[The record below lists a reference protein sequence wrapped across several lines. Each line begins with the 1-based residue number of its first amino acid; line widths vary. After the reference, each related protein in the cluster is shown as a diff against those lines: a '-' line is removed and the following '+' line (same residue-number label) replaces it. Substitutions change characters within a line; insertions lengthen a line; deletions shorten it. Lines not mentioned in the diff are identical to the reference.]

1 MKTKQRRKA
10 IKDRSRQSRLPAT
23 VAFGQERR
31 KSGKAEDAVFRKS
44 SDVRGIEVKGYD
56 FEGGLDFDRFLE
68 HYMSTGFQATNTAR
82 AIGIAKKMREEKVTI
97 FFGYTSNMVSSGI
110 RDVIRYLVKNRM
122 VHVLVTTAGGVE
134 EDIIKCLKPFVL
146 GTFDARGRNLREKGV
161 NRIGNVFVPNDR
173 YIRFEKFMGSFLPK
187 MLDMQKSLGRPLA
200 PSELIRELGKEINDE
215 KSICYWAYKNGIP
228 VFCPALTDGSFG
240 DMTYFFKKK
249 NPEFRIDIM
258 DDLIRINDL
267 ALNAEK
273 TGIMLLGAGMIK
285 HHICN
290 ANLFRD
296 GADYALY
303 INTAQEFDGSDAGAR
318 PDEAVSW
325 GKIRPEGKSVK
336 VYGDASIIFPLV
348 VAGAFRK

>member
-1 MKTKQRRKA
+1 MCKMKKA
-10 IKDRSRQSRLPAT
+10 
-23 VAFGQERR
+23 
-31 KSGKAEDAVFRKS
+31 GKAEGAIFKKS
-44 SDVRGIEVKGYD
+44 HDVKGIEIKGYD
-56 FEGGLDFDRFLE
+56 FEKGLDFDRFLE
-68 HYMSTGFQATNTAR
+68 NYMSTGFQATNVAR
-82 AIGIAKKMREEKVTI
+82 AIDVIKKMREENVTI

-110 RDVIRYLVKNRM
+110 RDVIKYLVKNRM

-146 GTFDARGRNLREKGV
+146 GRFDAKGAELRERGI
-161 NRIGNVFVPNDR
+161 NRVGNVFIPNDR
-173 YIRFEKFMGSFLPK
+173 YIRFEKLMNVFLAK
-187 MLDMQKSLGRPLA
+187 MLERQKSLGRPLA

-215 KSICYWAYKNGIP
+215 RSIYYWAYRNGIP
-228 VFCPALTDGSFG
+228 AFCPALMDGSFG

-249 NPEFRIDIM
+249 NKEFRIDM
-258 DDLIRINDL
+258 VDDMVRINDI
-267 ALNAEK
+267 ALNSEK
-273 TGIMLLGAGMIK
+273 TGIILLGAGVIK

-296 GADYALY
+296 GADYAVY

-318 PDEAVSW
+318 PDEAVAW
-325 GKIRPEGKSVK
+325 GKIRADAKSVK

>member
-1 MKTKQRRKA
+1 MKAKA
-10 IKDRSRQSRLPAT
+10 
-23 VAFGQERR
+23 G
-31 KSGKAEDAVFRKS
+31 KSKGAVFKKS
-44 SDVRGIEVKGYD
+44 SDVKGIEVKGYN
-56 FEGGLDFDRFLE
+56 FEGDLDFDRFLE
-68 HYMSTGFQATNTAR
+68 NYMSTGFQATNIGR
-82 AIGIAKKMREEKVTI
+82 AIDVVKKMREDNVTV

-146 GTFDARGRNLREKGV
+146 GRFDAKGSELREKGI

-173 YIRFEKFMGSFLPK
+173 YIKFEKFMNSFLAK
-187 MLDMQKSLGRPLA
+187 MLEKQKVQGRPLS
-200 PSELIRELGKEINDE
+200 PSEIIRELGKEINNE
-215 KSICYWAYKNGIP
+215 QSIYYWAYKNDIP

-249 NPEFRIDIM
+249 NNEFRIDIV
-258 DDLIRINDL
+258 DDLIRINDI
-267 ALNAEK
+267 AINAEK
-273 TGIMLLGAGMIK
+273 TGIILLGAGVIK

-296 GADYALY
+296 GADYAVY

-325 GKIRPEGKSVK
+325 GKIKPEAKSVK
-336 VYGDASIIFPLV
+336 VYGDATIIFPLI

>member
-1 MKTKQRRKA
+1 MKAKA
-10 IKDRSRQSRLPAT
+10 GNAK
-23 VAFGQERR
+23 G
-31 KSGKAEDAVFRKS
+31 AVFKKS
-44 SDVRGIEVKGYD
+44 SGAKGIEVKGYN
-56 FEGGLDFDRFLE
+56 FENGLDFDRFLE
-68 HYMSTGFQATNTAR
+68 NYMSTGFQATNVAR
-82 AIGIAKKMREEKVTI
+82 AIEVVKKMRDEKVTV

-110 RDVIRYLVKNRM
+110 RDVIRYLVKNKM

-146 GTFDARGRNLREKGV
+146 GRFDAKGAELREKGI

-173 YIRFEKFMGSFLPK
+173 YIKFEKFMNVFLAK
-187 MLDMQKSLGRPLA
+187 MLEKEKKGNCILS
-200 PSELIRELGKEINDE
+200 PSEIIHELGKEINNE
-215 KSICYWAYKNGIP
+215 QSIYYWAYKNDIP

-249 NPEFRIDIM
+249 NPEFRIDIV
-258 DDLIRINDL
+258 DDLIRINDI
-267 ALNAEK
+267 AINAEK
-273 TGIMLLGAGMIK
+273 TGIILLGAGIIK

-325 GKIRPEGKSVK
+325 GKIRPEAKSVK
-336 VYGDASIIFPLV
+336 VYGDATIIFPLI

>member
-1 MKTKQRRKA
+1 MDRMKKA
-10 IKDRSRQSRLPAT
+10 
-23 VAFGQERR
+23 
-31 KSGKAEDAVFRKS
+31 GKAEDAVFKKS
-44 SDVRGIEVKGYD
+44 RDVKGVEIEGYD
-56 FEGGLDFDRFLE
+56 FEKGMDFEKFLE
-68 HYMSTGFQATNTAR
+68 SYGSTGFQASNIAR
-82 AIGIAKKMREEKVTI
+82 AIEVARKMREENVTV

-146 GTFDARGRNLREKGV
+146 GRFDAKGAELREKGI

-173 YIRFEKFMGSFLPK
+173 YIKFEKFMNAFLAK
-187 MLDMQKSLGRPLA
+187 MLEKQKGLGRPLA
-200 PSELIRELGKEINDE
+200 PSELIRELGKEINHE
-215 KSICYWAYKNGIP
+215 KSIYYWAYKNDIP

-249 NPEFRIDIM
+249 NKEFRIDIM
-258 DDLIRINDL
+258 DDLIRINDI
-267 ALNAEK
+267 AINAEK
-273 TGIMLLGAGMIK
+273 TGIMLLGAGVIK

-325 GKIRPEGKSVK
+325 GKIRPEAKSVK
-336 VYGDASIIFPLV
+336 VYGDATIIFPLV

>member
-1 MKTKQRRKA
+1 MKAKA
-10 IKDRSRQSRLPAT
+10 
-23 VAFGQERR
+23 G
-31 KSGKAEDAVFRKS
+31 KSKGAVFKKS
-44 SDVRGIEVKGYD
+44 SDVKGIEVKGYN
-56 FEGGLDFDRFLE
+56 FEGDLDFDRFLE
-68 HYMSTGFQATNTAR
+68 NYMSTGFQATNLGR
-82 AIGIAKKMREEKVTI
+82 AIDVVKKMREDNVTV

-146 GTFDARGRNLREKGV
+146 GRFDAKGSELREKGI

-173 YIRFEKFMGSFLPK
+173 YIKFEKFMNSFLAK
-187 MLDMQKSLGRPLA
+187 MLEKQKVQGHPLA
-200 PSELIRELGKEINDE
+200 PSEIIRELGKEINNE
-215 KSICYWAYKNGIP
+215 QSIYYWAYKNDIP

-249 NPEFRIDIM
+249 NNEFRIDIV
-258 DDLIRINDL
+258 DDLIRINDI
-267 ALNAEK
+267 AINAEK
-273 TGIMLLGAGMIK
+273 TGIILLGAGVIK

-296 GADYALY
+296 GADYAVY

-325 GKIRPEGKSVK
+325 GKIKPEAKSVK
-336 VYGDASIIFPLV
+336 VYGDATIIFPLI

>member
-1 MKTKQRRKA
+1 MK
-10 IKDRSRQSRLPAT
+10 
-23 VAFGQERR
+23 
-31 KSGKAEDAVFRKS
+31 GKGAEDAVFRKS
-44 SDVRGIEVKGYD
+44 LDVKGVEIKGYD
-56 FEGGLDFDRFLE
+56 FEDGLDFDKFLE
-68 HYMSTGFQATNTAR
+68 HYGSTGFQATNISR
-82 AIGIAKKMREEKVTI
+82 AIEVVRKMREEKVTI

-146 GTFDARGRNLREKGV
+146 GRFDAKGAELREKGI

-173 YIRFEKFMGSFLPK
+173 YIKFEKFMNIFLPS
-187 MLDMQKSLGRPLA
+187 MLEKQKSLGRPLA
-200 PSELIRELGKEINDE
+200 PSELIREIGKAIDNEQ
-215 KSICYWAYKNGIP
+215 SIYYWAYKNDVP

-240 DMTYFFKKK
+240 DMTFFFKKK
-249 NPEFRIDIM
+249 NKEFRIDIM

-267 ALNAEK
+267 AINAEK
-273 TGIMLLGAGMIK
+273 TGIILLGAGVIK

-296 GADYALY
+296 GANYALY

-325 GKIRPEGKSVK
+325 GKIRPEAKSVK
-336 VYGDASIIFPLV
+336 VYGDATIIFPLV
-348 VAGAFRK
+348 VAGAFRR

>member
-1 MKTKQRRKA
+1 MSMKNRVGK
-10 IKDRSRQSRLPAT
+10 
-23 VAFGQERR
+23 V
-31 KSGKAEDAVFRKS
+31 GKAEDAVFRKS
-44 SDVRGIEVKGYD
+44 SDVKGAEVRGYD
-56 FEGGLDFDRFLE
+56 FESGLDFDRFLKS
-68 HYMSTGFQATNTAR
+68 YGSTGFQASNISR
-82 AIGIAKKMREEKVTI
+82 AIEVAKNMREDKVTI

-122 VHVLVTTAGGVE
+122 VHVIVTTAGGVE

-146 GTFDARGRNLREKGV
+146 GTFDARGKNLREKGV

-173 YIRFEKFMGSFLPK
+173 YIKFEKFMETFLPK
-187 MLDMQKSLGRPLA
+187 MLDKQKSLGRPLA
-200 PSELIRELGKEINDE
+200 PSELIRELGREINDE
-215 KSICYWAYKNGIP
+215 KSIYYWAYKNDIP
-228 VFCPALTDGSFG
+228 VFCPAITDGSFG
-240 DMTYFFKKK
+240 DMAYFFKKK
-249 NPEFRIDIM
+249 NKDFRIDIM

-273 TGIMLLGAGMIK
+273 TGIILLGAGVIK

-296 GADYALY
+296 GANYALY

-325 GKIRPEGKSVK
+325 GKIRGDAKSVK
-336 VYGDASIIFPLV
+336 VYGDATIIFPLV

>member
-1 MKTKQRRKA
+1 MKAKA
-10 IKDRSRQSRLPAT
+10 
-23 VAFGQERR
+23 G
-31 KSGKAEDAVFRKS
+31 KSKGAVFKKS
-44 SDVRGIEVKGYD
+44 SDVKGIEVKGYN
-56 FEGGLDFDRFLE
+56 FEGDLDFDRFLE
-68 HYMSTGFQATNTAR
+68 NYMSTGFQATNLGR
-82 AIGIAKKMREEKVTI
+82 AIDVVKKMREDNVTV

-146 GTFDARGRNLREKGV
+146 GRFDAKGSELREKGI

-173 YIRFEKFMGSFLPK
+173 YIKFEKFMNSFLAK
-187 MLDMQKSLGRPLA
+187 MLEKQKVQGRPLS
-200 PSELIRELGKEINDE
+200 PSEIIRELGKEINNE
-215 KSICYWAYKNGIP
+215 QSIYYWAYKNDIP

-249 NPEFRIDIM
+249 NNEFRIDIV
-258 DDLIRINDL
+258 DDLIRINDI
-267 ALNAEK
+267 AINAEK
-273 TGIMLLGAGMIK
+273 TGIILLGAGVIK

-296 GADYALY
+296 GADYAVY

-325 GKIRPEGKSVK
+325 GKIKPEAKSVK
-336 VYGDASIIFPLV
+336 VYGDATIIFPLI

>member
-1 MKTKQRRKA
+1 MKENVR
-10 IKDRSRQSRLPAT
+10 DP
-23 VAFGQERR
+23 
-31 KSGKAEDAVFRKS
+31 GKAEDAVFRKS
-44 SDVRGIEVKGYD
+44 STVKGVEIKGYD
-56 FEGGLDFDRFLE
+56 FEKGLDFESFLE
-68 HYMSTGFQATNTAR
+68 HYGSTGFQATNISMAIEVAR
-82 AIGIAKKMREEKVTI
+82 KMREEKVTI
-97 FFGYTSNMVSSGI
+97 FLGYTSNMVSSGI

-134 EDIIKCLKPFVL
+134 EDIIKCLKPFIL
-146 GTFDARGRNLREKGV
+146 GRFDAKGAELREKGI

-173 YIRFEKFMGSFLPK
+173 YIKFEKFMNVFLPK
-187 MLDMQKSLGRPLA
+187 MLEMQRSLGRPLA
-200 PSELIRELGKEINDE
+200 PSELIREVGKEINDE
-215 KSICYWAYKNGIP
+215 KSIYYWAYKNEIP

-249 NPEFRIDIM
+249 NKEFRIDIM
-258 DDLIRINDL
+258 DDLIRINDI
-267 ALNAEK
+267 AINAEK
-273 TGIMLLGAGMIK
+273 TGIILLGAGVIK

-296 GADYALY
+296 GADYAIY

-325 GKIRPEGKSVK
+325 GKIRPEAKSVK
-336 VYGDASIIFPLV
+336 VYGDATIIFPLV

>member
-1 MKTKQRRKA
+1 MAAKKSVGKA
-10 IKDRSRQSRLPAT
+10 
-23 VAFGQERR
+23 GN
-31 KSGKAEDAVFRKS
+31 AEDAVFRRS
-44 SDVRGIEVKGYD
+44 LDVKGVEIRGYD
-56 FEGGLDFDRFLE
+56 FEEGMDFDRFLE
-68 HYMSTGFQATNTAR
+68 RYMSTGFQATNIGR
-82 AIGIAKKMREEKVTI
+82 AIEVAKKMRGEKVTV

-146 GTFDARGRNLREKGV
+146 GRFDAKGAELREKGI

-173 YIRFEKFMGSFLPK
+173 YIKFERFMNVFLPK
-187 MLDMQKSLGRPLA
+187 MLEKQRGLGRPLA
-200 PSELIRELGKEINDE
+200 PSELVRELGKEINDE
-215 KSICYWAYKNGIP
+215 RSIYYWAYKNDIP

-258 DDLIRINDL
+258 DDLIRINDI
-267 ALNAEK
+267 AINAEK
-273 TGIMLLGAGMIK
+273 TGIILLGAGVIK

-325 GKIRPEGKSVK
+325 GKIRPEAKSVK
-336 VYGDASIIFPLV
+336 VYGDATIIFPLV
-348 VAGAFRK
+348 VAGAFKK

>member
-1 MKTKQRRKA
+1 MKAK
-10 IKDRSRQSRLPAT
+10 
-23 VAFGQERR
+23 V
-31 KSGKAEDAVFRKS
+31 GKAKGAVFKKS
-44 SDVRGIEVKGYD
+44 SALKGIDIKGYD
-56 FEGGLDFDRFLE
+56 FENGLDFDRFLE
-68 HYMSTGFQATNTAR
+68 NYMSTGFQATNLAR
-82 AIGIAKKMREEKVTI
+82 AIQVVKKMREDNVTI

-110 RDVIRYLVKNRM
+110 RDVIQYLVKNRL
-122 VHVLVTTAGGVE
+122 VQVLVTTAGGIE

-146 GTFDARGRNLREKGV
+146 GRFDAKGAELREKGI

-173 YIRFEKFMGSFLPK
+173 YIKFEKFMNIFLSK
-187 MLDMQKSLGRPLA
+187 MLEKQKKENRVLS
-200 PSELIRELGKEINDE
+200 PSEIIRELGKEINNE
-215 KSICYWAYKNGIP
+215 QSIYYWAYKNDIP

-249 NPEFRIDIM
+249 NKDFRIDM
-258 DDLIRINDL
+258 VDDLIRINDI
-267 ALNAEK
+267 AINAEK
-273 TGIMLLGAGMIK
+273 TGIILLGAGLIK

-296 GADYALY
+296 GADYAVY

-325 GKIRPEGKSVK
+325 GKIRPEAKSVK
-336 VYGDASIIFPLV
+336 VYGDATIIFPLV